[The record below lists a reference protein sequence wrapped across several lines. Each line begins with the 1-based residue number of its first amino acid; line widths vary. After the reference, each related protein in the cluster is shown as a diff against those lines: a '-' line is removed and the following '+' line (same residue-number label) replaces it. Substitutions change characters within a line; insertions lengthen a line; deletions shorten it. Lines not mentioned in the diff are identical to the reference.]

1 MKKKEWNEGMN
12 HLDPDLVEKHIEQK
26 ERLRRKKQRARG
38 IWIRFGAIAACF
50 VLIVSVIIVSP
61 MLRGDDPGIGTPPD
75 GTGDDVGVKPEP
87 GTTDD
92 NNRPDIPSWNTAQY
106 SAEDIAKIFDS
117 MKFDGVATNAY
128 TKIYAPSSKYL
139 CIGKMT
145 DDEYLRIY
153 QHTQIDNK
161 LDEVELKTFIDAFL
175 PKLAESLDAP
185 VPQYSIKEKNYS
197 TGNTLS
203 TGVYVGS
210 YYLSASQNS
219 QRNSLGL
226 HKSKGDR
233 QIVID
238 GETIQIDQRLSD
250 EEILDSILSIKNK
263 LFGIF
268 GISFSNAKVVRRFGS
283 YTKHGAEHV
292 DIYFY
297 DESAHELNSSQTK
310 PITDYM
316 CISFDNFIN
325 YSGDIVSDSIL
336 TVSSVYCYKNRSGI
350 SDNQYD
356 VVANAK
362 RISISEAEALLYNGY
377 VFGGHSC
384 PLCMSAQDKI
394 DFEGYDFVD
403 IEYVFEYSNENG
415 TPSIGIPF
423 YAFYKNIGISENGNT
438 IYAKTYVPAIE
449 VSGYKEYFESQ
460 KDYHQNDWDVDEVG

>member
-1 MKKKEWNEGMN
+1 MKKKEWNEGLN
-12 HLDPDLVEKHIEQK
+12 YLDPDLVEKHIEQK
-26 ERLRRKKQRARG
+26 ERLRQKNKKGKGA
-38 IWIRFGAIAACF
+38 WLRFGAIAACF
-50 VLIVSVIIVSP
+50 LLIVSAVIAVP
-61 MLRGDDPGIGTPPD
+61 MLQKANLPD
-75 GTGDDVGVKPEP
+75 VPTWD
-87 GTTDD
+87 
-92 NNRPDIPSWNTAQY
+92 TAQY
-106 SAEDIAKIFDS
+106 SAEDIAKLFDS
-117 MKFDGVATNAY
+117 MNLYGASTNAY
-128 TKIYAPSSKYL
+128 TKIYVPDSKYL
-139 CIGKMT
+139 YIGNMT
-145 DDEYLRIY
+145 DDEYLNLY
-153 QHTQIDNK
+153 QHTQTDK
-161 LDEVELKTFIDAFL
+161 ELNEMELNAFIDAFL

-185 VPQYSIKEKNYS
+185 VPQYNIKDNNYS

-203 TGVYVGS
+203 ASVDFGS
-210 YYLSASQNS
+210 YYLSVSQNT

-226 HKSKGDR
+226 CNLEDNK

-250 EEILDSILSIKNK
+250 EEILDSIHSIKNK

-268 GISFSNAKVVRRFGS
+268 GVSFSNAKVVRRFGS
-283 YTKHGAEHV
+283 YTKHGVEHI

-297 DESAHELNSSQTK
+297 DESAHDLNSSHPR
-310 PITDYM
+310 PITDYIS
-316 CISFDNFIN
+316 ISFDNFSN

-336 TVSSVYCYKNRSGI
+336 TVSSVYYSKNRSDIG
-350 SDNQYD
+350 DTQYN

-384 PLCMSAQDKI
+384 PLCMRAQDKI

-403 IEYVFEYSNENG
+403 IEYVFKYSDENG

-460 KDYHQNDWDVDEVG
+460 KDNHRSNWGVEEVG

>member
-1 MKKKEWNEGMN
+1 MKKKEWNEGLN
-12 HLDPDLVEKHIEQK
+12 HLDPDLIEKYIEQK
-26 ERLRRKKQRARG
+26 ERLRQKNKKAKG
-38 IWIRFGAIAACF
+38 VWLRFGAIAACF
-50 VLIVSVIIVSP
+50 LLIVSAVIAVP
-61 MLRGDDPGIGTPPD
+61 MLQKAKLPD
-75 GTGDDVGVKPEP
+75 VPTWD
-87 GTTDD
+87 
-92 NNRPDIPSWNTAQY
+92 TAQY
-106 SAEDIAKIFDS
+106 SAEDIAKLFDS
-117 MKFDGVATNAY
+117 MKYNGVATNAY
-128 TKIYAPSSKYL
+128 TKIYVPDSKYL
-139 CIGKMT
+139 YIGNMT
-145 DDEYLRIY
+145 DDEYLKLY
-153 QHTQIDNK
+153 QHTQTDKELN
-161 LDEVELKTFIDAFL
+161 EVELNAFIDAFL

-185 VPQYSIKEKNYS
+185 IPQYSIKENNYS

-203 TGVYVGS
+203 ASVDIGS

-226 HKSKGDR
+226 GKLEGNR

-268 GISFSNAKVVRRFGS
+268 GISFSNAKVVRNFGS
-283 YTKHGAEHV
+283 YTKHGVERV

-297 DESAHELNSSQTK
+297 DESAHDLNSSQPR
-310 PITDYM
+310 PITDYIY
-316 CISFDNFIN
+316 ISFDNFPN

-336 TVSSVYCYKNRSGI
+336 TVSSVYYLKNRSDIG
-350 SDNQYD
+350 DTQYE

-384 PLCMSAQDKI
+384 PLCMRAQDKI

-403 IEYVFEYSNENG
+403 IEYVFEYSNKNE

-460 KDYHQNDWDVDEVG
+460 KDNHKSNWYVDEVE

>member
-1 MKKKEWNEGMN
+1 MKKKEWNEGLN
-12 HLDPDLVEKHIEQK
+12 YLDPDLIEKHIEQK
-26 ERLRRKKQRARG
+26 ERLRQKNKKAKG
-38 IWIRFGAIAACF
+38 VWLRFGAIAACF
-50 VLIVSVIIVSP
+50 VLILSTVIAVL
-61 MLRGDDPGIGTPPD
+61 MLQKAHLPD
-75 GTGDDVGVKPEP
+75 VPTWD
-87 GTTDD
+87 
-92 NNRPDIPSWNTAQY
+92 TAQY
-106 SAEDIAKIFDS
+106 SAEDIAKLFDP
-117 MKFDGVATNAY
+117 MKLYGASTNAY
-128 TKIYAPSSKYL
+128 TKIYVPDSKYL
-139 CIGKMT
+139 YIGNMT
-145 DDEYLRIY
+145 DDEYLKLY
-153 QHTQIDNK
+153 QHTQTDKELN
-161 LDEVELKTFIDAFL
+161 EVELTAFIDAFL

-185 VPQYSIKEKNYS
+185 IPQYSIKENNYS

-203 TGVYVGS
+203 ASVYIGS
-210 YYLSASQNS
+210 YYLSVSQNT

-226 HKSKGDR
+226 CKLEGNR

-250 EEILDSILSIKNK
+250 EEILDSIHSIKNK

-268 GISFSNAKVVRRFGS
+268 GVSFSNAKVVRRFGS
-283 YTKHGAEHV
+283 YTKHGVEYI

-297 DESAHELNSSQTK
+297 DESAHDLNSSQPR
-310 PITDYM
+310 PITDYIY
-316 CISFDNFIN
+316 ISFDNFSN

-336 TVSSVYCYKNRSGI
+336 TVSSVYCSKNRSDIG
-350 SDNQYD
+350 DTQYN

-384 PLCMSAQDKI
+384 PWCMLAQDKI

-403 IEYVFEYSNENG
+403 IEYVFEYSDENG

-449 VSGYKEYFESQ
+449 VSGCKEYFESQ
-460 KDYHQNDWDVDEVG
+460 KDNHRSNWGVDEVG

>member
-1 MKKKEWNEGMN
+1 M
-12 HLDPDLVEKHIEQK
+12 
-26 ERLRRKKQRARG
+26 
-38 IWIRFGAIAACF
+38 
-50 VLIVSVIIVSP
+50 LIVSAVIAVP
-61 MLRGDDPGIGTPPD
+61 MLQKSKLPD
-75 GTGDDVGVKPEP
+75 VPTWD
-87 GTTDD
+87 
-92 NNRPDIPSWNTAQY
+92 TAQY
-106 SAEDIAKIFDS
+106 SAEDIAKLFDS
-117 MKFDGVATNAY
+117 MKYNGVATNAY
-128 TKIYAPSSKYL
+128 TKIYVPDSKYL
-139 CIGKMT
+139 YIGNMT
-145 DDEYLRIY
+145 DDEYLKLY
-153 QHTQIDNK
+153 QHTQTDKELN
-161 LDEVELKTFIDAFL
+161 EVELNAFIDAFL

-185 VPQYSIKEKNYS
+185 IPQYSIKENNYS
-197 TGNTLS
+197 TGNRLS
-203 TGVYVGS
+203 ASVDIGS

-226 HKSKGDR
+226 GKLEGNR

-268 GISFSNAKVVRRFGS
+268 GISFSNAKVVRNFGS
-283 YTKHGAEHV
+283 YTKHGVERV

-297 DESAHELNSSQTK
+297 DESAHDLNSSQPR
-310 PITDYM
+310 PITDYIY
-316 CISFDNFIN
+316 ISFDNVSN

-336 TVSSVYCYKNRSGI
+336 TVSSVHYFENRSDIG
-350 SDNQYD
+350 DTQYD

-384 PLCMSAQDKI
+384 PLCMRAQDKI

-403 IEYVFEYSNENG
+403 IEYVFKYSNKNE

-449 VSGYKEYFESQ
+449 VSGYKEYIESQ
-460 KDYHQNDWDVDEVG
+460 KDNHKSNWYVDEVE

>member
-1 MKKKEWNEGMN
+1 MKENEFLDGVSNIESDVVERFVSMDNKLQKKANK
-12 HLDPDLVEKHIEQK
+12 PKSK
-26 ERLRRKKQRARG
+26 G
-38 IWIRFGAIAACF
+38 IWLRFGAIAACF
-50 VLIVSVIIVSP
+50 VLVLSAVIAVP
-61 MLRGDDPGIGTPPD
+61 MLQKANLPD
-75 GTGDDVGVKPEP
+75 VPTWD
-87 GTTDD
+87 
-92 NNRPDIPSWNTAQY
+92 TAQY
-106 SAEDIAKIFDS
+106 SAEDIAKLFDS
-117 MKFDGVATNAY
+117 MKLDGVATNAY
-128 TKIYAPSSKYL
+128 TKIYVPDSKYL
-139 CIGKMT
+139 YIGNMT
-145 DDEYLRIY
+145 DDEYLKLY
-153 QHTQIDNK
+153 QHTQIDKELN
-161 LDEVELKTFIDAFL
+161 EVELKAFIDAFL

-185 VPQYSIKEKNYS
+185 VPEYNTKENNYS
-197 TGNTLS
+197 TGSNLS
-203 TGVYVGS
+203 VSVDIGS
-210 YYLSASQNS
+210 YHLSASQNS

-226 HKSKGDR
+226 SKSEGNR

-268 GISFSNAKVVRRFGS
+268 GISFSNAKVVRNFGS
-283 YTKHGAEHV
+283 YTKHGVERV

-297 DESAHELNSSQTK
+297 NESAHELNSSQ
-310 PITDYM
+310 PRPVTDYIY
-316 CISFDNFIN
+316 ISFDNFSN

-336 TVSSVYCYKNRSGI
+336 TVSSVYYFKNRSDIG
-350 SDNQYD
+350 DTQYD

-384 PLCMSAQDKI
+384 PLCMLAQDKI

-403 IEYVFEYSNENG
+403 IEYVFEYSNKNE

-423 YAFYKNIGISENGNT
+423 YAFYKNIGTSENGNT

-460 KDYHQNDWDVDEVG
+460 KDNHRSNWGVDEVG

>member
-1 MKKKEWNEGMN
+1 MKKKEWNEGLN
-12 HLDPDLVEKHIEQK
+12 HLDPDLIEKHIEQK
-26 ERLRRKKQRARG
+26 ERLRQKNKKAKG
-38 IWIRFGAIAACF
+38 VWLRFGAIAACF
-50 VLIVSVIIVSP
+50 LLIVSAVIAVP
-61 MLRGDDPGIGTPPD
+61 MLQKANLPD
-75 GTGDDVGVKPEP
+75 VPTWD
-87 GTTDD
+87 
-92 NNRPDIPSWNTAQY
+92 TAQY
-106 SAEDIAKIFDS
+106 SAEDIAKLF
-117 MKFDGVATNAY
+117 KLNGVATNAY
-128 TKIYAPSSKYL
+128 TKIYVPDSKYL
-139 CIGKMT
+139 YIGNMT
-145 DDEYLRIY
+145 DDEYLNLY
-153 QHTQIDNK
+153 QYTQTDKELN
-161 LDEVELKTFIDAFL
+161 EVELNAFIDAFL

-185 VPQYSIKEKNYS
+185 IPQYSIKENNYS
-197 TGNTLS
+197 NTLS
-203 TGVYVGS
+203 ARVDIGS

-226 HKSKGDR
+226 SKSEGNR

-268 GISFSNAKVVRRFGS
+268 GISFSNAKVVRNFGS
-283 YTKHGAEHV
+283 YTKHGVERV

-297 DESAHELNSSQTK
+297 DESAHDLNSSQPR
-310 PITDYM
+310 PITDYIY
-316 CISFDNFIN
+316 ISFDNFSN

-336 TVSSVYCYKNRSGI
+336 TVSSVYYFKNRSDIG
-350 SDNQYD
+350 DTQYE

-384 PLCMSAQDKI
+384 PLCMRAQDKI

-403 IEYVFEYSNENG
+403 IEYVFEYSNKNE

-460 KDYHQNDWDVDEVG
+460 KDNHKSNWYVDEVE

>member
-1 MKKKEWNEGMN
+1 MKKIEWNEALN
-12 HLDPDLVEKHIEQK
+12 YLDSDLIEKHLEQK
-26 ERLRRKKQRARG
+26 ERLRQKNKKPKS
-38 IWIRFGAIAACF
+38 IWLRFGAIAACF
-50 VLIVSVIIVSP
+50 LLIVSAVIAVP
-61 MLRGDDPGIGTPPD
+61 MLQKAKLPD
-75 GTGDDVGVKPEP
+75 VPTWD
-87 GTTDD
+87 
-92 NNRPDIPSWNTAQY
+92 TAQY
-106 SAEDIAKIFDS
+106 SAEDIAKLFDS
-117 MKFDGVATNAY
+117 MKLDGVATNAY
-128 TKIYAPSSKYL
+128 TKIYVPDSKYL
-139 CIGKMT
+139 YIGNMT
-145 DDEYLRIY
+145 DDEYLKLY
-153 QHTQIDNK
+153 QHTQTDKELN
-161 LDEVELKTFIDAFL
+161 EVELNAFIDAFL

-185 VPQYSIKEKNYS
+185 IPQYSIKENNYS

-203 TGVYVGS
+203 ASVDIGS

-226 HKSKGDR
+226 SKLEGNR

-268 GISFSNAKVVRRFGS
+268 GISFSNAKVVRNFGS
-283 YTKHGAEHV
+283 YTKHGVERV

-297 DESAHELNSSQTK
+297 DESAHDLNSSQPR
-310 PITDYM
+310 PITDYIY
-316 CISFDNFIN
+316 ISFDNFSN

-336 TVSSVYCYKNRSGI
+336 TVSSVYYFKNRSDIG
-350 SDNQYD
+350 DTQYE

-384 PLCMSAQDKI
+384 PLCMRAQDKI

-403 IEYVFEYSNENG
+403 IEYVFEYSNKNE

-460 KDYHQNDWDVDEVG
+460 KDNHKSNRYVDEVE

>member
-1 MKKKEWNEGMN
+1 MKKKEWNEGLN
-12 HLDPDLVEKHIEQK
+12 YLDPDLIEKHIEQK
-26 ERLRRKKQRARG
+26 ERLRQKNKKTKSV
-38 IWIRFGAIAACF
+38 WLRFGAIAACF
-50 VLIVSVIIVSP
+50 LLVIAVP
-61 MLRGDDPGIGTPPD
+61 MLQKANLPD
-75 GTGDDVGVKPEP
+75 VPTWD
-87 GTTDD
+87 
-92 NNRPDIPSWNTAQY
+92 TAQY
-106 SAEDIAKIFDS
+106 SAEDIAKLFDS
-117 MKFDGVATNAY
+117 MKYDGVATNAY
-128 TKIYAPSSKYL
+128 TKIYVPDSKYL
-139 CIGKMT
+139 YIGNMT
-145 DDEYLRIY
+145 DDEYLKLY
-153 QHTQIDNK
+153 QHTQTDKELN
-161 LDEVELKTFIDAFL
+161 EVELNAFIDAFL

-185 VPQYSIKEKNYS
+185 IPQYSIKENNYS

-203 TGVYVGS
+203 ARVDIGS

-226 HKSKGDR
+226 SKLEGNR

-268 GISFSNAKVVRRFGS
+268 GISFSNAKVVRNFGS
-283 YTKHGAEHV
+283 YTKHGVERV

-297 DESAHELNSSQTK
+297 DESAHDLNSSQPR
-310 PITDYM
+310 PITDYIY
-316 CISFDNFIN
+316 ISFDNFPN

-336 TVSSVYCYKNRSGI
+336 TVSSVHYFKNRSDIG
-350 SDNQYD
+350 DTQYE

-384 PLCMSAQDKI
+384 PLCMRAQDKI

-403 IEYVFEYSNENG
+403 IEYVFEYSNKNE

-460 KDYHQNDWDVDEVG
+460 KDNHKSNWYVDEVE

>member
-1 MKKKEWNEGMN
+1 MKKENISDALNYIDFDMVEDVYESTKANEDLN
-12 HLDPDLVEKHIEQK
+12 YLAPDLEKYTLPK
-26 ERLRRKKQRARG
+26 DRLRQKNKKPKSV
-38 IWIRFGAIAACF
+38 WLRFGAIAACF
-50 VLIVSVIIVSP
+50 LLIVSAVIAVP
-61 MLRGDDPGIGTPPD
+61 MLQKANLPD
-75 GTGDDVGVKPEP
+75 VPTWD
-87 GTTDD
+87 
-92 NNRPDIPSWNTAQY
+92 TAQY
-106 SAEDIAKIFDS
+106 SAEDIAKLFDS
-117 MKFDGVATNAY
+117 MKLDGVATNAY
-128 TKIYAPSSKYL
+128 TKIYVPDRKYL
-139 CIGKMT
+139 YIGNMP
-145 DDEYLRIY
+145 DDEYLKLY
-153 QHTQIDNK
+153 QHTQIDKELN
-161 LDEVELKTFIDAFL
+161 EVELKAFIDAFL

-185 VPQYSIKEKNYS
+185 IPQYSIKENNYS

-203 TGVYVGS
+203 VSVDIGS
-210 YYLSASQNS
+210 YYLSASQNP
-219 QRNSLGL
+219 QKNSLGL
-226 HKSKGDR
+226 SKLEGNR

-268 GISFSNAKVVRRFGS
+268 GISFSNAKVVRNFGS
-283 YTKHGAEHV
+283 YTKHGVEGV

-297 DESAHELNSSQTK
+297 NESAHELNSSQ
-310 PITDYM
+310 PRPVTDYIY
-316 CISFDNFIN
+316 ISFDNFSN

-336 TVSSVYCYKNRSGI
+336 TVSSVYYFKNRSDIG
-350 SDNQYD
+350 DTQYD

-384 PLCMSAQDKI
+384 PLCMLAQDKI

-403 IEYVFEYSNENG
+403 IEYVFEYSNKNE

-423 YAFYKNIGISENGNT
+423 YAFYKNIGTSENGNT

-460 KDYHQNDWDVDEVG
+460 KDNHKSNWYVDEVE

>member
-1 MKKKEWNEGMN
+1 MKKKEWNEGLN
-12 HLDPDLVEKHIEQK
+12 YLDPDLVEKHNEQK
-26 ERLRRKKQRARG
+26 ERLRQKNKKAKG
-38 IWIRFGAIAACF
+38 VWLRFGAIAACF
-50 VLIVSVIIVSP
+50 LLIVSAVIAVP
-61 MLRGDDPGIGTPPD
+61 MLQKAKLPD
-75 GTGDDVGVKPEP
+75 VPTWD
-87 GTTDD
+87 
-92 NNRPDIPSWNTAQY
+92 TAQY
-106 SAEDIAKIFDS
+106 SAEDIAKLFDS
-117 MKFDGVATNAY
+117 MKLDGVATNAY
-128 TKIYAPSSKYL
+128 TKIYVPDSKYL
-139 CIGKMT
+139 YIGNMT
-145 DDEYLRIY
+145 DDEYLKLY
-153 QHTQIDNK
+153 QHTQTDKELN
-161 LDEVELKTFIDAFL
+161 EVELNAFIDAFL

-185 VPQYSIKEKNYS
+185 IPQYSIKENNYS

-203 TGVYVGS
+203 ASVDIGS

-226 HKSKGDR
+226 SKLEGNR

-268 GISFSNAKVVRRFGS
+268 GISFSNAKVVRNFSS
-283 YTKHGAEHV
+283 YTKHGVERV

-297 DESAHELNSSQTK
+297 DESAHDLNSSQPR
-310 PITDYM
+310 PITDYIY
-316 CISFDNFIN
+316 ISFDNFSN

-336 TVSSVYCYKNRSGI
+336 TVSSVYYLKNRSDIG
-350 SDNQYD
+350 DTQYE

-384 PLCMSAQDKI
+384 PLCMRAQDKI

-403 IEYVFEYSNENG
+403 IEYVFEYSNKNE

-460 KDYHQNDWDVDEVG
+460 KDNHKSNWYVDEVE

>member
-1 MKKKEWNEGMN
+1 MKKKEWNEGLN
-12 HLDPDLVEKHIEQK
+12 HLDPDLIEKYIEQK
-26 ERLRRKKQRARG
+26 ERLRQKNKKAKG
-38 IWIRFGAIAACF
+38 VWLRFGAIAACF
-50 VLIVSVIIVSP
+50 LLIVSAVIAVP
-61 MLRGDDPGIGTPPD
+61 MLQKSKLPD
-75 GTGDDVGVKPEP
+75 VPTWD
-87 GTTDD
+87 
-92 NNRPDIPSWNTAQY
+92 TAQY
-106 SAEDIAKIFDS
+106 SAEDIAKLFDS
-117 MKFDGVATNAY
+117 MKYNGVATNAY
-128 TKIYAPSSKYL
+128 TKIYVPDSKYL
-139 CIGKMT
+139 YIGNMT
-145 DDEYLRIY
+145 DDEYLKLY
-153 QHTQIDNK
+153 QHTQTDKELN
-161 LDEVELKTFIDAFL
+161 EVELNAFIDAFL

-185 VPQYSIKEKNYS
+185 IPQYSIKENNYS
-197 TGNTLS
+197 TGNRLS
-203 TGVYVGS
+203 ASVDIGS

-226 HKSKGDR
+226 GKLEGNR

-268 GISFSNAKVVRRFGS
+268 GISFSNAKVVRNFGS
-283 YTKHGAEHV
+283 YTKHGVERV

-297 DESAHELNSSQTK
+297 DESAHDLNSSQPR
-310 PITDYM
+310 PITDYIY
-316 CISFDNFIN
+316 ISFDNVSN

-336 TVSSVYCYKNRSGI
+336 TVSSVHYFENRSDIG
-350 SDNQYD
+350 DTQYD

-384 PLCMSAQDKI
+384 PLCMRAQDKI

-403 IEYVFEYSNENG
+403 IEYVFEYSNKNG

-423 YAFYKNIGISENGNT
+423 YAFYKNIGTSENGNT

-449 VSGYKEYFESQ
+449 VSGYEEYFESQ
-460 KDYHQNDWDVDEVG
+460 KGKHQSG

>member
-1 MKKKEWNEGMN
+1 MKKTLN
-12 HLDPDLVEKHIEQK
+12 HIFDEANAGEIENLVKQNAAPEVSVDTLSSIKDKVYAKTNLKK
-26 ERLRRKKQRARG
+26 ERKTNKNVWLRL
-38 IWIRFGAIAACF
+38 GAIAACF
-50 VLIVSVIIVSP
+50 LLIVSAVIAVP
-61 MLRGDDPGIGTPPD
+61 MLQKANLPD
-75 GTGDDVGVKPEP
+75 VPTWD
-87 GTTDD
+87 
-92 NNRPDIPSWNTAQY
+92 TAQY
-106 SAEDIAKIFDS
+106 SAEDIAKLFDS
-117 MKFDGVATNAY
+117 MKLDGVATNAY
-128 TKIYAPSSKYL
+128 TKIYVPDSKYL
-139 CIGKMT
+139 YIGNMT
-145 DDEYLRIY
+145 DDEYLKLY
-153 QHTQIDNK
+153 QHTQTDKELN
-161 LDEVELKTFIDAFL
+161 EVELNAFIDAFL

-185 VPQYSIKEKNYS
+185 IPQYSIKENNYS

-203 TGVYVGS
+203 ASVDIGS

-226 HKSKGDR
+226 SKSEGNR

-268 GISFSNAKVVRRFGS
+268 GISFTNAKVVRNFGS
-283 YTKHGAEHV
+283 YTKHGVERV

-297 DESAHELNSSQTK
+297 DESAHDLNSSQPR
-310 PITDYM
+310 PITDYIY
-316 CISFDNFIN
+316 ISFDNFSN

-336 TVSSVYCYKNRSGI
+336 TVSSVYYFKNRSDIG
-350 SDNQYD
+350 DTQYN

-384 PLCMSAQDKI
+384 PLCMRAQDKI

-403 IEYVFEYSNENG
+403 IEYVFEYSNKNE

-449 VSGYKEYFESQ
+449 VRGYKEYFESQ
-460 KDYHQNDWDVDEVG
+460 KDNHKSNWYVDEVE

>member
-1 MKKKEWNEGMN
+1 MKKKEWNEGLN
-12 HLDPDLVEKHIEQK
+12 YLDPDLVEKHIEKK
-26 ERLRRKKQRARG
+26 ERLRQKNKKPKSV
-38 IWIRFGAIAACF
+38 WLRFGAIAACF
-50 VLIVSVIIVSP
+50 LLIVSAVIAVP
-61 MLRGDDPGIGTPPD
+61 MLQKAKLPD
-75 GTGDDVGVKPEP
+75 VPTWD
-87 GTTDD
+87 
-92 NNRPDIPSWNTAQY
+92 TAQY
-106 SAEDIAKIFDS
+106 SAEDIAKLFDS
-117 MKFDGVATNAY
+117 MKYDGVATNAY
-128 TKIYAPSSKYL
+128 TKIYVPDSKYL
-139 CIGKMT
+139 YIGNIT
-145 DDEYLRIY
+145 DDEYLKLY
-153 QHTQIDNK
+153 QHTQTDKELN
-161 LDEVELKTFIDAFL
+161 EVELNAFIDAFL

-185 VPQYSIKEKNYS
+185 IPQYSIKENNYS

-203 TGVYVGS
+203 ASVDIGS
-210 YYLSASQNS
+210 YSLSASQNS

-226 HKSKGDR
+226 SKLEGNR

-268 GISFSNAKVVRRFGS
+268 GISFSNAKVVRNFGS
-283 YTKHGAEHV
+283 YTKHGVERV

-297 DESAHELNSSQTK
+297 DESAHDLNSSQPR
-310 PITDYM
+310 PITDYIY
-316 CISFDNFIN
+316 ISFDNFSN

-336 TVSSVYCYKNRSGI
+336 TVSRVYYFKNRSDIG
-350 SDNQYD
+350 DTQYD

-384 PLCMSAQDKI
+384 PLCMRAQDKI

-403 IEYVFEYSNENG
+403 IEYVFEYSNKNE

-460 KDYHQNDWDVDEVG
+460 KDNHKSNWYVDEVE

>member
-1 MKKKEWNEGMN
+1 MKNKEWNEGLN
-12 HLDPDLVEKHIEQK
+12 HIDPDLVEKYVEQK
-26 ERLRRKKQRARG
+26 DRLRQKNKKSKAV
-38 IWIRFGAIAACF
+38 WLRFGAIAACF
-50 VLIVSVIIVSP
+50 VLILSAVIVVPI
-61 MLRGDDPGIGTPPD
+61 LQKANLPD
-75 GTGDDVGVKPEP
+75 VPTWD
-87 GTTDD
+87 
-92 NNRPDIPSWNTAQY
+92 TAQY
-106 SAEDIAKIFDS
+106 SAEDIAKLFDS
-117 MKFDGVATNAY
+117 MKLDGVATNAY
-128 TKIYAPSSKYL
+128 TKIYVPDSKYL
-139 CIGKMT
+139 YIGNMT
-145 DDEYLRIY
+145 DDEYLKLY
-153 QHTQIDNK
+153 QHTQTDKELN
-161 LDEVELKTFIDAFL
+161 EVELKAFIDAFL

-185 VPQYSIKEKNYS
+185 IPQYSIKENNYS
-197 TGNTLS
+197 TGNNKLS
-203 TGVYVGS
+203 ASVDIGS

-226 HKSKGDR
+226 SKLEGNR

-268 GISFSNAKVVRRFGS
+268 GISFSNAKVVRNFGS
-283 YTKHGAEHV
+283 YTKHGVERV

-297 DESAHELNSSQTK
+297 DENAHELNSSQ
-310 PITDYM
+310 PRPVTDYIY
-316 CISFDNFIN
+316 ISFDNFSN

-336 TVSSVYCYKNRSGI
+336 TVSSVYYFKNRSDIG
-350 SDNQYD
+350 DAQYD

-384 PLCMSAQDKI
+384 PLCMRAQDKI

-403 IEYVFEYSNENG
+403 IEYVFEYSNKNK

-423 YAFYKNIGISENGNT
+423 YAFYKNIGTSENGNT

-460 KDYHQNDWDVDEVG
+460 KDNHRSNWGVDEVG